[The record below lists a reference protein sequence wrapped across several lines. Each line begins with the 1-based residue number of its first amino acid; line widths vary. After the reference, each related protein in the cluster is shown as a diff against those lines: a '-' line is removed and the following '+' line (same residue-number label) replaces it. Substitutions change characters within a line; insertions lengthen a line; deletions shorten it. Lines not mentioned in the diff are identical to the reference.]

1 MADPTLV
8 RARREELEALTRR
21 SRQRVLAMLHR
32 AADHVAHLRVQIR
45 TLSPLSTPRRGYA
58 VVPHP
63 DGRVVMDPAEVEV
76 DELLRVQVARG
87 DFAARVV
94 GLP

>member
-1 MADPTLV
+1 
-8 RARREELEALTRR
+8 
-21 SRQRVLAMLHR
+21 
-32 AADHVAHLRVQIR
+32 
-45 TLSPLSTPRRGYA
+45 
-58 VVPHP
+58 
-63 DGRVVMDPAEVEV
+63 MDPAEVEV

>member
-1 MADPTLV
+1 
-8 RARREELEALTRR
+8 
-21 SRQRVLAMLHR
+21 MLHR

-45 TLSPLSTPRRGYA
+45 TLSPLSTPSGYA
-58 VVPHP
+58 VVQHP

-87 DFAARVV
+87 LRRA